1 METLRLSV
9 ALVAIGRDQNQT
21 GTKETGSIKK
31 KGGDPDVNEQGLI
44 VEQEEEREETR
55 IVLASCWLAGQTV
68 VLLMGIM
75 RRVIHLVRE

>member
-55 IVLASCWLAGQTV
+55 IVLASCWLARQTV

>member
-9 ALVAIGRDQNQT
+9 ALVTIGRDQNQT

>member
-31 KGGDPDVNEQGLI
+31 RGGDPDVK
-44 VEQEEEREETR
+44 
-55 IVLASCWLAGQTV
+55 
-68 VLLMGIM
+68 
-75 RRVIHLVRE
+75 